1 MHPVLSSGR
10 RLGLYI
16 LAWQLPT
23 ALVTYLVMVSAHV
36 GLIEAI
42 ALCVPLCALYA
53 IVCLSP
59 WYVCRVLPV
68 RQTPSWKLLTNHLI
82 AAAVGAFLW
91 GRLAIFL
98 SWSLERFWPGL
109 HERMA
114 PHVPFLFGVGMLLYV
129 LAVALH
135 YTYLEIEASRL
146 AIRKEHVA
154 RVLAREAELK
164 ALKAQINPHFLF
176 NCLNSI
182 SALTSVEPAKAR
194 DMCIRL
200 SDFLRNTLRLGEQAS
215 IPFSDEIAL
224 VRTYLE
230 VEQVRFGSRLRIE
243 QSIDE
248 TCDRCVVP
256 PLLLQPLVENAVKH
270 GIAGLVGGGL
280 IRIQANCSQGFL
292 RIIVENDFDPDS
304 PAPRRTGLG
313 LANVKNR
320 IETRHGNRGRMTVT
334 VTETLHRVELLLPC
348 ESQAAQAPVETT
360 RYART

>member
-10 RLGLYI
+10 RLALYI

-23 ALVTYLVMVSAHV
+23 ALVTYLVVVSAQI
-36 GLIEAI
+36 GLLEAI
-42 ALCVPLCALYA
+42 ALCLPLCALYA

-59 WYVCRVLPV
+59 WYMCRVLPV
-68 RQTPSWKLLTNHLI
+68 RLTPAWKLLTNHLI

-98 SWSLERFWPGL
+98 SWSLEHFWPGL
-109 HERMA
+109 HAQIA

-135 YTYLEIEASRL
+135 YIYLEIEASRL

-200 SDFLRNTLRLGEQAS
+200 SDFLRNTLRLGEQSA
-215 IPFSDEIAL
+215 IPFREELEL

-243 QSIDE
+243 QSISE
-248 TCDRCVVP
+248 NCDSCVVP

-270 GIAGLVGGGL
+270 GIAGLVDGGF
-280 IRIQANCSQGFL
+280 IRIEAACTQGLL

-320 IETRHGNRGRMTVT
+320 IETRHGDRGRMTVT
-334 VTETLHRVELLLPC
+334 VKEPLHRVELLLPC
-348 ESQAAQAPVETT
+348 ESAPARTQVETPG
-360 RYART
+360 YART